1 MFVELDL
8 GFFRLLLVIS
18 RRRFFITNIDKQI
31 QTNRQAN
38 RQVKKLYRYSRK
50 DERKNKRKIKDL
62 NIF

>member
-31 QTNRQAN
+31 QTNRQVN
-38 RQVKKLYRYSRK
+38 R
-50 DERKNKRKIKDL
+50 
-62 NIF
+62 